1 MTDDLSKALA
11 SVRADIDR
19 IDGELLKLLN
29 ERARCAQKVGE
40 IKAAHG
46 EGGHIYRPERE
57 AQVLRRLQEANPG
70 PLPGEDITFFFR
82 EVMSACL
89 SLEQPLAIAFLGPLG
104 TFSESAAT
112 RHFGHAARLQP
123 QSSID
128 DVFREVESGH
138 AHYAVAP
145 VENSTEGA
153 VGRTMDLLLGTPLK
167 ICGEVVLRIH
177 QNLLSRETDLSAIRR
192 VYSHA
197 QSLAQCHE
205 WLNRM
210 LPAAQRISVGS
221 NAEAARLAAD
231 KEGTAAGAAAIAGA
245 AAAARYDLPKLAEN
259 IEDEPNNTTRF
270 LVLGPHDAGPSGR
283 DKTSLIMSAPNRT
296 GALHELLLSFSEA
309 GVSMSRLESRPTRN
323 TLWEYLF
330 YVDVEGHRE
339 DAAVKRALDE
349 LGRRAAY
356 LKILGSYPVAVY

>member
-1 MTDDLSKALA
+1 MSDDLSKALA
-11 SVRADIDR
+11 GVRADIDR
-19 IDGELLKLLN
+19 IDGDILRLLN
-29 ERARCAQKVGE
+29 ERARCAQRVGE
-40 IKAAHG
+40 IKAEFGDAG
-46 EGGHIYRPERE
+46 FIYRPERE
-57 AQVLRRLQEANPG
+57 AQVLRRLQDVNPG
-70 PLPGEDITFFFR
+70 PLPNENITFFFR

-89 SLEQPLAIAFLGPLG
+89 SLEQPLGIAFLGPLG

-112 RHFGHAARLQP
+112 KHFGHAGRLLP
-123 QSSID
+123 QASID

-138 AHYAVAP
+138 AHYAVVP

-177 QNLLSRETDLSAIRR
+177 QNLLSKEIELKAINR

-210 LPAAQRISVGS
+210 LPQAQRISVGS
-221 NAEAARLAAD
+221 NAQAAQKAAEEA
-231 KEGTAAGAAAIAGA
+231 GSAAIAGE
-245 AAAARYDLPKLAEN
+245 AAAARYDLPRLAEN

-270 LVLGPHDAGPSGR
+270 LVLGKHDAGISGR

-296 GALHELLLSFSEA
+296 GALHELLAPLSAA
-309 GVSMSRLESRPTRN
+309 GVSMCRLESRPARN
-323 TLWEYLF
+323 ALWEYVF
-330 YVDVEGHRE
+330 YVDVEGHRDE
-339 DAAVKRALDE
+339 PAVKAALE
-349 LGRRAAY
+349 QLAGNAAY
-356 LKILGSYPVAVY
+356 LKILGSYPVAVF